1 MLIKNGEL
9 FVDGA
14 FRKLDMRVE
23 NGYISAIGECMP
35 APDEKI
41 VDASGKLVLP
51 GLVEIH
57 SHGCVGYDFS
67 NADEEGVKQMCS
79 WYAAKGV
86 TTVLATT
93 MTNEY
98 ESYKKAVKTIAQV
111 RKQDYRG
118 SRIAGINMEGPFLG
132 EDKKGAHD
140 PKYLMGISEEVFEEL
155 DGLADHCIR
164 LVDLD
169 PKLPGALPFIE
180 KYSKTKTISIAHTSC
195 DYELAREAVRA
206 GAKHVTHLFN
216 AMDGLHHR
224 KPGIVGAVM
233 DEDVYAEL
241 ICDGIHIHPA
251 VIRLMFS
258 AVPEKMVLI
267 SDSMCAAGLPDGEY
281 ELGGL
286 KVYVK
291 DRKAAQEDGTIAGST
306 TNVWEAMQN
315 VIRFGVSREK
325 AILSATLYPAKS
337 VGIEKEAGVLAAGR
351 AADFCIANQ
360 DLSLEAVYLSGIL
373 HI

>member
-9 FVDGA
+9 FVDGV

-23 NGYISAIGECMP
+23 NECISAIGTCAPMP
-35 APDEKI
+35 GEEV
-41 VDASGKLVLP
+41 VDAAGKLVLP
-51 GLVEIH
+51 GLIEIH

-67 NADEEGVKQMCS
+67 NADEEGLKQMCA

-98 ESYKKAVKTIAQV
+98 ESYKRAVETIAKV

-118 SRIAGINMEGPFLG
+118 SHIAGINMEGPFLG
-132 EDKKGAHD
+132 VDKKGAHD

-155 DGLADHCIR
+155 DGLADHAIR

-195 DYELAREAVRA
+195 DYELAREAIRA
-206 GAKHVTHLFN
+206 GANHVTHLFN

-224 KPGIVGAVM
+224 KPGIVGAVV

-251 VIRLMFS
+251 VIRLMFA
-258 AVPEKMVLI
+258 AVPEKIVLI

-291 DRKAAQEDGTIAGST
+291 DRKAAQADGTIAGST

-315 VIRFGVSREK
+315 VVRFGVSREK

-337 VGIEKEAGVLAAGR
+337 VGIENEAGVLAPGR
-351 AADFCIANQ
+351 AADFCIADQ
-360 DLSLEAVYLSGIL
+360 DLSLEAVYLSGVL
-373 HI
+373 L